1 MRYLAMVLI
10 IVSLVLDGVGFPRS
24 WMGWVSFAL
33 RALVLFVLFP
43 KDWMKDG
50 GKTSN
55 QETNQGD
62 K

>member
-1 MRYLAMVLI
+1 MVLI